1 MYSNPPLYGARIV
14 EMVLNNPEL
23 KKEWLRE
30 VKVMADRI
38 ISMRK
43 KLVQH
48 LKVLSN
54 TKIIK

>member
-14 EMVLNNPEL
+14 EIVLNNPEL

-30 VKVMADRI
+30 VKVMANRI

-48 LKVLSN
+48 LKVL
-54 TKIIK
+54 TVTQ